1 MTPEN
6 RSRRRGLGRASFF
19 ALKRPRP
26 RSISIPPS
34 GGSHPLPVRCT
45 SGSQKGPQA
54 GPERGR
60 VMYQTRQA
68 NMVIIWGQNTT
79 TSSTAMKQPR

>member
-26 RSISIPPS
+26 RSIRS
-34 GGSHPLPVRCT
+34 GAAGELPIDSEQSLIHFHHRESKEAVPL
-45 SGSQKGPQA
+45 
-54 GPERGR
+54 
-60 VMYQTRQA
+60 
-68 NMVIIWGQNTT
+68 MV
-79 TSSTAMKQPR
+79 